1 MYSPATMAASVGG
14 LRSRS
19 DDRAKFAGTNSAG
32 KTGVDMKLI
41 FQSPGM

>member
-19 DDRAKFAGTNSAG
+19 DDRTNSAG